1 MKVLSKILSVVVGLT
16 VINVWLFRS
25 GKSTSYRGGDASNL
39 MEEFEVYGLGDF
51 FMTIGIIKVSLA
63 ILLLLSIYF
72 NKLRLISSIGIAFM
86 MLVAVYM
93 HFSVGDE
100 LMKSMPAS
108 VMLVSCLIFAY
119 STKNKPSVWKSKC
132 LLWQKLSFM

>member
-1 MKVLSKILSVVVGLT
+1 MLTKISKVLSVIVGLT

-39 MEEFEVYGLGDF
+39 MEEFEVYGLGDY

-63 ILLLLSIYF
+63 VLLLLSIYF
-72 NKLRLISSIGIAFM
+72 NKLKLISSLGIAIM

-100 LMKSMPAS
+100 LVKSMPAS
-108 VMLVSCLIFAY
+108 VMLVSCLIIAY
-119 STKNKPSVWKSKC
+119 STKK
-132 LLWQKLSFM
+132 

>member
-1 MKVLSKILSVVVGLT
+1 MLTKISKVLSVIVGLT

-39 MEEFEVYGLGDF
+39 MEEFEVYGLGDY

-63 ILLLLSIYF
+63 VLLLLSIYF
-72 NKLRLISSIGIAFM
+72 NKLKLISSLGIAIM

-100 LMKSMPAS
+100 RVKSMPAS
-108 VMLVSCLIFAY
+108 VMLVSCLIIAY
-119 STKNKPSVWKSKC
+119 STKK
-132 LLWQKLSFM
+132 

>member
-1 MKVLSKILSVVVGLT
+1 MLTKISKVLSVIVGLT

-39 MEEFEVYGLGDF
+39 MEEFEVYGLGDY

-63 ILLLLSIYF
+63 VLLLISIYF
-72 NKLRLISSIGIAFM
+72 NKLKLISSLGIAIM

-100 LMKSMPAS
+100 LIKSMPAS
-108 VMLVSCLIFAY
+108 VMLLSCLIIAY
-119 STKNKPSVWKSKC
+119 STKK
-132 LLWQKLSFM
+132 

>member
-39 MEEFEVYGLGDF
+39 MEEFEVYGLGEF

-63 ILLLLSIYF
+63 VLLLLSIYF
-72 NKLRLISSIGIAFM
+72 KKLKLISSLGIAFM

-108 VMLVSCLIFAY
+108 VMLVSCLIIAF
-119 STKNKPSVWKSKC
+119 STKK
-132 LLWQKLSFM
+132 

>member
-1 MKVLSKILSVVVGLT
+1 MLAKISKVLSVIVGLT

-39 MEEFEVYGLGDF
+39 MEEFEVYGLGDY
-51 FMTIGIIKVSLA
+51 FMTIGILKVSLA
-63 ILLLLSIYF
+63 VLLLLSIYF
-72 NKLRLISSIGIAFM
+72 NKLKLISSLGIAIM

-100 LMKSMPAS
+100 LIKSMPAS
-108 VMLVSCLIFAY
+108 VMLLSCLIIAY
-119 STKNKPSVWKSKC
+119 STKK
-132 LLWQKLSFM
+132 

>member
-1 MKVLSKILSVVVGLT
+1 MLTKISKVLSVIVGLT

-39 MEEFEVYGLGDF
+39 MEEFEVYGLGDY

-63 ILLLLSIYF
+63 VLLLLSIYF
-72 NKLRLISSIGIAFM
+72 NKLKLISSLGIAIM

-100 LMKSMPAS
+100 LIKSMPAS
-108 VMLVSCLIFAY
+108 VMLLGCLIIAY
-119 STKNKPSVWKSKC
+119 STKK
-132 LLWQKLSFM
+132 

>member
-1 MKVLSKILSVVVGLT
+1 MLTKISKVLSVIVGLT

-39 MEEFEVYGLGDF
+39 MEEFEVYGLGDY

-63 ILLLLSIYF
+63 VLLLLSIYF
-72 NKLRLISSIGIAFM
+72 NKLKLISSLGIAIM

-100 LMKSMPAS
+100 LVKSMPAS
-108 VMLVSCLIFAY
+108 VMLASCLIIAY
-119 STKNKPSVWKSKC
+119 STKK
-132 LLWQKLSFM
+132 

>member
-1 MKVLSKILSVVVGLT
+1 MLTKISKVLSVIVGLT

-25 GKSTSYRGGDASNL
+25 GKSTSYRGGNASNL
-39 MEEFEVYGLGDF
+39 MEEFEVYGLGDY

-63 ILLLLSIYF
+63 VLLLLSIYF
-72 NKLRLISSIGIAFM
+72 NKLKLISSLGIAIM

-100 LMKSMPAS
+100 LIKSMPAS
-108 VMLVSCLIFAY
+108 VMLLSCLIIAY
-119 STKNKPSVWKSKC
+119 STKK
-132 LLWQKLSFM
+132 

>member
-1 MKVLSKILSVVVGLT
+1 MLTKISKVLSVIVGFT
-16 VINVWLFRS
+16 VINVWVFRS

-39 MEEFEVYGLGDF
+39 MEEFEVYGLGDY

-63 ILLLLSIYF
+63 VLLLLSIYF
-72 NKLRLISSIGIAFM
+72 NKLKLISSLGIAIM

-100 LMKSMPAS
+100 LIKSMPAS
-108 VMLVSCLIFAY
+108 VMLLSCLIIAY
-119 STKNKPSVWKSKC
+119 STKK
-132 LLWQKLSFM
+132 

>member
-39 MEEFEVYGLGDF
+39 MEEFEVYGLGDY

-63 ILLLLSIYF
+63 VLLLLSIYF
-72 NKLRLISSIGIAFM
+72 NKLKLISSLGIAIM

-100 LMKSMPAS
+100 LIKSMPAS
-108 VMLVSCLIFAY
+108 VMLLSCLIIA
-119 STKNKPSVWKSKC
+119 KKKK
-132 LLWQKLSFM
+132 K